1 MILPEEKIKE
11 VEYYECYTGLTTYDK
26 GGRPIQKDK
35 IVLHFGE
42 KTKKKKLFGITV
54 FSKTVEDETETF
66 TFQRNRSP
74 EGENK
79 YGFRSSRNFLQLRN
93 QLEVYFDSECL
104 KLYRALKNHELTHI
118 IH

>member
-1 MILPEEKIKE
+1 MILPEEKIKQ
-11 VEYYECYTGLTTYDK
+11 VEYYECYTGLTTYDM

-42 KTKKKKLFGITV
+42 KIKKKKLLGVTI
-54 FSKTVEDETETF
+54 FSKTLEDKTETF

-79 YGFRSSRNFLQLRN
+79 YAFRSSRNFLQLRN
-93 QLEVYFDSECL
+93 QLEAYFDSDCL
-104 KLYRALKNHELTHI
+104 KLYRALKNHELNHI
-118 IH
+118 I